1 MIQVAI
7 PLTRDAQVEALKLP
21 PYSVPAEQAVLG
33 GLLLDNAAWDKVGD
47 VISES
52 DFYRADH
59 RQIYHHITLLIGDNK
74 PGDVLTVA
82 ESLQRSGKLEEVGGQ
97 AYIDSLAVSAAGA
110 VNIRR
115 YAEIV
120 RDLAIMRH
128 LAEVGHDIADSVY
141 NSLGRSA
148 KELLDHAEQ
157 HVFEIA
163 EAGTKGRKAYLPL
176 RDLLGEVVQ
185 RIDTLYKDKNSQD
198 IIGIATGFADLDRM
212 TSGLQGSNLIIV
224 AGRPGTGKTSLCMNI
239 VEHVALEVRMP
250 VAVFSL
256 EMSGAELA
264 MRMISSLARIDQSK
278 LRTGRL
284 QEDDWP
290 RVNDALRQLND
301 ASIYIDDT
309 AALNPL
315 ELRSRA
321 RRIWRECG
329 GPGLGLI
336 VVDYLQLMSVA
347 DGGRNQEN
355 RATQVAEISR
365 SMKAL
370 AKELNV
376 PIIALSQLNRNPE
389 KRDDRRPQMSDIRES
404 GAVEQDADIVLL
416 ISRGDPTSPDATER
430 RKAELIVAK
439 HRNGPTGTIPLTFL
453 NEITR
458 FENAANPDR
467 F

>member
-1 MIQVAI
+1 MAQAAV

-33 GLLLDNAAWDKVGD
+33 GLLLDNSAWDKIGD

-59 RQIYHHITLLIGDNK
+59 RQLYHHIASLIGDSK
-74 PGDVLTVA
+74 PADVLTVA
-82 ESLQRSGKLEEVGGQ
+82 ESLQRAGKLEEVGGQ
-97 AYIDSLAVSAAGA
+97 PYIDSLAVGAAGA

-115 YAEIV
+115 YGEIV
-120 RDLAIMRH
+120 RDLAIMRR
-128 LAEVGHDIADSVY
+128 LAEVGQDIAESVY
-141 NSLGRSA
+141 NPLGRSA
-148 KELLDHAEQ
+148 KGLLDHAEQ
-157 HVFEIA
+157 QVFEIA
-163 EAGTKGRKAYLPL
+163 EAGAKGRKSYLPV

-185 RIDTLYKDKNSQD
+185 RIDTLYKDKNAQD
-198 IIGIATGFADLDRM
+198 IIGVATGFADLDRM
-212 TSGLQGSNLIIV
+212 TSGLQGSNLIVV

-264 MRMISSLARIDQSK
+264 LRMISSLARIDQSK

-284 QEDDWP
+284 QDDDWL
-290 RVNDALRQLND
+290 RVNDALRRLND
-301 ASIYIDDT
+301 AAVYIDDT
-309 AALNPL
+309 AAINPL

-321 RRIWRECG
+321 RRIFRECG

-347 DGGRNQEN
+347 DSRNQEN

-365 SMKAL
+365 SLKAL

-416 ISRGDPTSPDATER
+416 ISRSDPSGTDPAER

-439 HRNGPTGTIPLTFL
+439 HRNGPTGTIQLTFL

-458 FENAANPDR
+458 FENYADPDR

>member
-1 MIQVAI
+1 MIQAAI

-21 PYSVPAEQAVLG
+21 PYSVAAEQAVLG
-33 GLLLDNAAWDKVGD
+33 GLLLDNSAWDKIGD
-47 VISES
+47 VINEG

-59 RQIYHHITLLIGDNK
+59 RQIYHHLTLLIADNK
-74 PGDVLTVA
+74 PADVLTIA
-82 ESLQRSGKLEEVGGQ
+82 ESLQRAGKLEEVGNQ
-97 AYIDSLAVSAAGA
+97 PYIDSLATGAAGT

-120 RDLAIMRH
+120 RDLAIMRR
-128 LAEVGHDIADSVY
+128 LAEVGHDIAESVY
-141 NSLGRSA
+141 NPLGRSA
-148 KELLDHAEQ
+148 KDLLDHAEQ
-157 HVFEIA
+157 QVFEIA
-163 EAGTKGRKAYLPL
+163 EAGSKGRKSYLPV

-185 RIDTLYKDKNSQD
+185 RMDALYKDKNAQD
-198 IIGIATGFADLDRM
+198 LIGVATGFADLDRM
-212 TSGLQGSNLIIV
+212 TSGLQGSNLIVV

-256 EMSGAELA
+256 EMSGTELA

-284 QEDDWP
+284 QDDDWL
-290 RVNDALRQLND
+290 RINDALRRLND
-301 ASIYIDDT
+301 AAVYIDDS
-309 AALNPL
+309 AAINPL

-347 DGGRNQEN
+347 DSRNQEN

-365 SMKAL
+365 SLKAL
-370 AKELNV
+370 AKELDV

-404 GAVEQDADIVLL
+404 GAVEQDADIILL
-416 ISRGDPTSPDATER
+416 ISRSDPTNSDPEER

-439 HRNGPTGTIPLTFL
+439 HRNGPTGTIQLTFL

-458 FENAANPDR
+458 FENYADPGR

>member
-1 MIQVAI
+1 V
-7 PLTRDAQVEALKLP
+7 
-21 PYSVPAEQAVLG
+21 
-33 GLLLDNAAWDKVGD
+33 
-47 VISES
+47 
-52 DFYRADH
+52 
-59 RQIYHHITLLIGDNK
+59 
-74 PGDVLTVA
+74 
-82 ESLQRSGKLEEVGGQ
+82 
-97 AYIDSLAVSAAGA
+97 
-110 VNIRR
+110 
-115 YAEIV
+115 
-120 RDLAIMRH
+120 
-128 LAEVGHDIADSVY
+128 
-141 NSLGRSA
+141 
-148 KELLDHAEQ
+148 
-157 HVFEIA
+157 
-163 EAGTKGRKAYLPL
+163 

-185 RIDTLYKDKNSQD
+185 RIDTLYKDKNAQD
-198 IIGIATGFADLDRM
+198 IIGVATGFADLDRM
-212 TSGLQGSNLIIV
+212 TSGLQGSNLIVV

-264 MRMISSLARIDQSK
+264 LRMISSLARIDQSK

-284 QEDDWP
+284 QDDDWL
-290 RVNDALRQLND
+290 RVNDALRRLND
-301 ASIYIDDT
+301 AAVYIDDT
-309 AALNPL
+309 AAINPL

-321 RRIWRECG
+321 RRIFRECG

-347 DGGRNQEN
+347 DSRNQEN

-365 SMKAL
+365 SLKAL

-416 ISRGDPTSPDATER
+416 ISRSDPSGTDPAER

-439 HRNGPTGTIPLTFL
+439 HRNGPTGTIQLTFL

-458 FENAANPDR
+458 FENYADPDR